1 MIPPFIVIYHHSMDH
16 SQITQAGILKKYQAP
31 HHFVRHLSVIVFTGQ
46 DIETDRPTAD
56 IL

>member
-1 MIPPFIVIYHHSMDH
+1 MDH
-16 SQITQAGILKKYQAP
+16 SQITQAGILKKYQAQ

-46 DIETDRPTAD
+46 DIETERPMAD